1 MTQQPANSAPSPLQR
16 WWPVALVAAVA
27 LVTYATSLRNEFIY
41 DDWNFLVHNSAIR
54 SWANWWE
61 LVDPTSTYNRTFE
74 LLSWRPTL
82 NLSYL
87 VGYQLFGLNAGGHH
101 LLTVV
106 LHALNAALVYHFL
119 RRLTSNATVALV
131 GGLAFAVHP
140 VHAEAIQVSSLRMD
154 VLATPFFLAA
164 LLAHM
169 RLRERPDDRPFV
181 WAGLAAGSCFL
192 SLMGKEIGAAVP
204 LVALLLDL
212 RKEDLKALTSR
223 AGMLPYLGYA
233 SVGVIYGWLRFGLFS
248 NIHQGAGY
256 LGGSPL
262 VALTT
267 TGKIFAAYA
276 GHLLWPLTLRADYVV
291 TLATG
296 LDVATVAAWALLAAL
311 AAVAYL
317 ARRRAPTLT
326 FGLVWLAFTLLPVA
340 NLVPIRN
347 PMADRYLYLPS
358 VGFFAIAG
366 WAAAEGA
373 RAAKARWGTAG
384 GRAVF
389 ALVASVLIAWGA
401 LTVRQSAIWHDD
413 ITLWRETLR
422 LEPDSARAH
431 HNLGSALGR
440 VGRNREAESQ
450 LEATIRRWPRW
461 AEPYYSLGTIY
472 AKQGKDERAA
482 ALFRETLRWRPSHR
496 RARSQLATIE
506 AASAGTSEAIERAR
520 AGILAEPTLP
530 QGHYH
535 LGVLYQRQGMRKQA
549 KAAYRE
555 AVRLEPGFAKALNNL
570 GIILASEGNLGEA
583 EKAFG
588 RAVAA
593 DPGYARAHLNLAN
606 LYLQRQS
613 PRQALPHLEAV
624 IRLEPN
630 HPRAEQIRALVRRI
644 RQGS

>member
-1 MTQQPANSAPSPLQR
+1 MTAPPTSPAPSPLQR

-41 DDWNFLVHNSAIR
+41 DDWNFLVHNSTIR

-61 LVDPTSTYNRTFE
+61 LVDPTSTFNRTFE

-140 VHAEAIQVSSLRMD
+140 VHAEAVQVSSLRMD
-154 VLATPFFLAA
+154 VLATPFFIAA

-192 SLMGKEIGAAVP
+192 SLMGKEIASAVP

-248 NIHQGAGY
+248 NIHQGSAY

-262 VALTT
+262 VALLT

-276 GHLLWPLTLRADYVV
+276 GHLLMPLTLRADYVV

-296 LDVATVAAWALLAAL
+296 LDVATVSAWALLAAL
-311 AAVAYL
+311 AAVAWF
-317 ARRRAPTLT
+317 ARRRSPTLT
-326 FGLVWLAFTLLPVA
+326 FGLVWLGVTLLPVA

-347 PMADRYLYLPS
+347 SMADRYLYLPS
-358 VGFFAIAG
+358 VGFCAIAG

-373 RAAKARWGTAG
+373 RAAKARWGSG
-384 GRAVF
+384 GD
-389 ALVASVLIAWGA
+389 G
-401 LTVRQSAIWHDD
+401 
-413 ITLWRETLR
+413 
-422 LEPDSARAH
+422 
-431 HNLGSALGR
+431 
-440 VGRNREAESQ
+440 
-450 LEATIRRWPRW
+450 
-461 AEPYYSLGTIY
+461 
-472 AKQGKDERAA
+472 
-482 ALFRETLRWRPSHR
+482 PS
-496 RARSQLATIE
+496 SP
-506 AASAGTSEAIERAR
+506 S
-520 AGILAEPTLP
+520 
-530 QGHYH
+530 
-535 LGVLYQRQGMRKQA
+535 
-549 KAAYRE
+549 
-555 AVRLEPGFAKALNNL
+555 
-570 GIILASEGNLGEA
+570 
-583 EKAFG
+583 
-588 RAVAA
+588 
-593 DPGYARAHLNLAN
+593 
-606 LYLQRQS
+606 S
-613 PRQALPHLEAV
+613 PRCSLPG
-624 IRLEPN
+624 EPSPCASRPYGTTTS
-630 HPRAEQIRALVRRI
+630 HFGERR
-644 RQGS
+644 